1 MNYLLI
7 YVKFIDQI
15 IINHD
20 KHQDQCDIVLKSFV
34 PKVVPQ
40 PWMPPTGQA
49 NIGYMIA
56 NILFF
61 WTTFVLQGNYSAP

>member
-15 IINHD
+15 IVNHD
-20 KHQDQCDIVLKSFV
+20 KNQDQCDKVLKSFV

-40 PWMPPTGQA
+40 P
-49 NIGYMIA
+49 
-56 NILFF
+56 
-61 WTTFVLQGNYSAP
+61 

>member
-7 YVKFIDQI
+7 YVEFIDQI

-40 PWMPPTGQA
+40 Q
-49 NIGYMIA
+49 
-56 NILFF
+56 
-61 WTTFVLQGNYSAP
+61 